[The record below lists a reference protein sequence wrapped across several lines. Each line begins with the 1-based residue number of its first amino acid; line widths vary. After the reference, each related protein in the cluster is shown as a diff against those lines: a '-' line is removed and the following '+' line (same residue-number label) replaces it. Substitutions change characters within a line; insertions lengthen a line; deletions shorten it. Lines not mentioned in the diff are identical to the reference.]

1 MKFIPFFV
9 DAKYRQINKE
19 ARLFSVDKR
28 YEKPNRHKKWCCNCI
43 MYKSHWIGSRLFR
56 KREKKI

>member
-1 MKFIPFFV
+1 MEFKPFFV
-9 DAKYRQINKE
+9 TKEFRKINKE
-19 ARLFSVDKR
+19 AYLIFPDKR
-28 YEKPNRHKKWCCNCI
+28 YKKPNKHKKWCYNCI